1 MNNNNK
7 NILSLKYRPSTFKD
21 LIGQEVMVETI
32 TNSIK
37 MNKIPNAYLLTGI
50 RGVGKTTTAR
60 IIAKGLNC
68 KNGIENLCKDKLC
81 EHCESIRNSSHMDVL
96 EMDAASKTGID
107 DVRDLIEFSKYGPT
121 TAKYKIFILDECHM
135 ISKAGMNALLKTLE
149 EPPPYLKFV
158 FSTTEVRKIPV
169 TIISRCQ
176 RFDLKRINSKELHN
190 FLKKTTE
197 LENGKIS
204 ENSLKLI
211 AKMSEGSVRDALSLL
226 ERALI
231 TQKTIKEELS
241 LEQAQKIFGHFDKSQ
256 LINLIKLVFKG
267 DEKNTI
273 ENFRKISDQ
282 GVDPK
287 VFLNDFLEM
296 IYYIK
301 TYKTFGSNEI
311 NFDLSQNEIN
321 EIEIISKTIENQT
334 LIIFWQFT
342 LKALEELNIVSN
354 QNLLIEM
361 FLIRIINLKEIPN
374 LEDLI
379 SENNSED
386 VYEKPKELKDIN
398 KEKDKDKEK
407 ILTTKSQSFEQIK
420 NVIQEKKENILN
432 VDPSKSSN
440 ITSFKDLINI
450 CSKEKEIKLK
460 YDLENNVRL
469 VKFTNQNIE
478 IEFSQ
483 NLDKNF
489 IKKLSDK
496 LYFWTGKRWMISL
509 SKEKG
514 GPTYQE
520 TKSSL
525 KKKEFHDTKKTETY
539 EKILKN
545 FPDAELISIE
555 ENKKNE

>member
-1 MNNNNK
+1 MSNNNK

-68 KNGIENLCKDKLC
+68 KNGIDNLCKDKLC
-81 EHCESIRNSSHMDVL
+81 EHCESIRNSNHMDVL
-96 EMDAASKTGID
+96 EMDAASKTGVD

-176 RFDLKRINSKELHN
+176 RFDLKRINSKELLN

-301 TYKTFGSNEI
+301 TYKAFGSNEI

-379 SENNSED
+379 SENNSEN

-398 KEKDKDKEK
+398 KEKDKEK

-420 NVIQEKKENILN
+420 NIIQEKKENILN

-440 ITSFKDLINI
+440 ITSFQDLINI

-489 IKKLSDK
+489 IKNLSDK
-496 LYFWTGKRWMISL
+496 LYFWTDKRWMISL

-514 GPTYQE
+514 EPTYQE

-525 KKKEFHDTKKTETY
+525 KKKKFSDTKKTATY

-555 ENKKNE
+555 ENKDE

>member
-1 MNNNNK
+1 MTNNNK

-60 IIAKGLNC
+60 IIAKALNC
-68 KNGIENLCKDKLC
+68 KKGIDNLCKDKLC
-81 EHCESIRNSSHMDVL
+81 EHCETITNSSHMDVL
-96 EMDAASKTGID
+96 EMDAASKTGVD
-107 DVRDLIEFSKYGPT
+107 DVRDLIEFSKYAPT

-149 EPPPYLKFV
+149 EPPSYLRFV
-158 FSTTEVRKIPV
+158 FSTTEVRKIPA

-176 RFDLKRINSKELHN
+176 RFDLKRVNSKELLG
-190 FLKKTTE
+190 FLKKTVE

-204 ENSLKLI
+204 ESALKLI
-211 AKMSEGSVRDALSLL
+211 VKMSEGSVRDSLSLL

-231 TQKTIKEELS
+231 KQKIIKEELS
-241 LEQAQKIFGHFDKSQ
+241 LEKAQKIFGHFDKSQ
-256 LINLIKLVFKG
+256 LINLVKLVFEG

-273 ENFRKISDQ
+273 ESFRKISDQ
-282 GVDPK
+282 GVEPK
-287 VFLNDFLEM
+287 VFLNDFLE
-296 IYYIK
+296 ILYYIK
-301 TYKTFGSNEI
+301 TFKTFGNNEI

-321 EIEIISKTIENQT
+321 EIEIISKRIENQT
-334 LIIFWQFT
+334 LIMFWQFT
-342 LKALEELNIVSN
+342 LNALEELNVVSN

-361 FLIRIINLKEIPN
+361 FLIRIISLKEIPN
-374 LEDLI
+374 LEDLMSSDI
-379 SENNSED
+379 SQDS
-386 VYEKPKELKDIN
+386 YEKPKGLKSIN
-398 KEKDKDKEK
+398 INNEKNKEK
-407 ILTTKSQSFEQIK
+407 ILKTKSQSFEQIK
-420 NVIQEKKENILN
+420 NVIQEKKENILK
-432 VDPSKSSN
+432 VDSSESLN
-440 ITSFKDLINI
+440 IKNFQDLINI
-450 CSKEKEIKLK
+450 CSKEKESKLR

-469 VKFTNQNIE
+469 VKFVDQNIE

-483 NLDKNF
+483 NLDKDF
-489 IKKLSDK
+489 IKNLSAK
-496 LYFWTGKRWMISL
+496 LYFWTGKRWIISL

-514 GPTYQE
+514 EPTYQE
-520 TKSSL
+520 TKFNL
-525 KKKEFHDTKKTETY
+525 KEKEFNDTKKTKVY

-555 ENKKNE
+555 ENKNE